1 MVDHAPWIGSH
12 YDKSGMREQR
22 VAIVGYSHWLE
33 QVWQDTDRATI
44 DCISK
49 VVSGR
54 LETKTT
60 FFDRVRN
67 CFGYDNHN
75 DFWPKVMFFEF
86 LPDCVG
92 GGNDRYKHGTPAQ
105 RERAVPRFL
114 RLITNHQPNKV
125 LIFTGFNTRSRY
137 FPPMDSK
144 PESIQQFPMFKW
156 GRTRLVTIRRQLSSC
171 DILSV
176 PARKTW
182 NGCGWRSSIF
192 SICQT
197 SKKRSPQVAQT
208 LSLYVCAPRTRAT
221 SLSPRPIRGRFW
233 FLNGGTGTLAC
244 AFCTGGIRLGHR
256 QESVAVVPV
265 LLRITVGAK

>member
-156 GRTRLVTIRRQLSSC
+156 GT
-171 DILSV
+171 
-176 PARKTW
+176 
-182 NGCGWRSSIF
+182 
-192 SICQT
+192 
-197 SKKRSPQVAQT
+197 
-208 LSLYVCAPRTRAT
+208 Y
-221 SLSPRPIRGRFW
+221 
-233 FLNGGTGTLAC
+233 
-244 AFCTGGIRLGHR
+244 
-256 QESVAVVPV
+256 
-265 LLRITVGAK
+265 TVGDHKASAFFLRHPERASKENLERMRMAVKHILDLPNVEKT